1 VQSAAERAARG
12 AGVLPVTARRWWIA
26 GLALALAGF
35 TGCSEPPPDAY
46 VSGAASGTAAA
57 VPVGANQVGEACSYQ
72 PAPAGEFGVGGQRA
86 VAIRCGSWDQPSGR
100 VFELSGGDAASL
112 RQAATSGPWRTYID
126 QRFACGAPT
135 ETRLAG
141 GEPALLMQC
150 TRRAGGWPHVALT
163 AAAGGRIYGA
173 DGVRPALPAIEATL
187 AALNGQAPSRGGG
200 AMSEAE
206 QLISARSTGAAFG
219 SGDEGRY
226 YELTRLGDAYNNV
239 DDPAH
244 AEQAFREALA
254 VQQKHLSADNPGLA
268 LTMMKLAAQIAHQRN
283 APEADQLLDKAAA
296 LTARANDPLLTA
308 QLQYYRAVTAAYQ
321 GNTAVAQQQAQLA
334 EQSFTR
340 LLPSDAGG
348 RLTASAGSAPRS
360 RGFDFSALTAET
372 ARTATETTAI
382 TGLAETLR
390 LRAGLARVAGNIP
403 QSTALAERA
412 ENVLRSYGLGV
423 SSTAAR
429 SLRLIA
435 SNEASI
441 GDYSAAESYS
451 AQANRVFGRVV
462 PGERPYAVTALQG
475 GAYRL
480 KQGDTA
486 GALAMFEK
494 AGDILSKFG
503 PSQGVLPGQILPW
516 LDALYDEAERNPAE
530 RASDYA
536 KMFRASQLA
545 KGALTAQ
552 SIAQASARLAASD
565 PKIAAALRDLQDKQ
579 RELDALAAERDR
591 LVAEGGKARDRLDQ
605 IDAQI
610 DQVQKAAADAEAG
623 VQAAAPSYRRTIQE
637 PVTDTE
643 LRALLQPDEVLLS
656 IFVAPDG
663 AYGFVLQR
671 DMTSVYRIGLNQ
683 AQIAELVARLRD
695 TSLPKAVSG
704 QVMLPNY
711 DIAAAYRLY
720 AALIGPA
727 AQELQGKSRVTIAAN
742 GALLT
747 FPMGALVTAPGV
759 AVSDGDYRRTPF
771 LLRQFA
777 LSYVPAPRTFVDLRR
792 IKAAAPGGR
801 PFIGFG
807 DFRPATDRQIA
818 ALFPPERCAQD
829 NRLMHLLGPLPGTG
843 AEVQTVG
850 RELGAA
856 SGDIVLGGA
865 FTKAQLVGRDL
876 TPYRI
881 VHLATHALL
890 PTELGQCQ
898 TDPAILTSVPANAP
912 SAAAG
917 FLGVDDIEN
926 LKLNADLVVLS
937 ACDTAGPANGAGES
951 LSGLAQAFFRAG
963 TRGMLVT
970 QWAAADVAAMRL
982 MTGTLAPQSG
992 GMPGDTASA
1001 LRAAQ
1006 LRMIDSA
1013 GSGADSPMLMS
1024 APYAWAPFVLIGDGV
1039 RGRSP
1044 GA

>member
-1 VQSAAERAARG
+1 M
-12 AGVLPVTARRWWIA
+12 TARLPPLA
-26 GLALALAGF
+26 ALALALAMA
-35 TGCSEPPPDAY
+35 GCAEPPPDAY
-46 VSGAASGTAAA
+46 VSGSATSSAAA
-57 VPVGANQVGEACSYQ
+57 VPVGNNQVGEPCSYQ
-72 PAPAGEFGVGGQRA
+72 PAPAGEFGVNGSRA

-100 VFELSGGDAASL
+100 VFELSGVEAASL
-112 RQAATSGPWRTYID
+112 RQAATGGPWRSYID

-135 ETRLAG
+135 ETRLADG
-141 GEPALLMQC
+141 APALLMQC
-150 TRRAGGWPHVALT
+150 TRRTGGWPHVALT
-163 AAAGGRIYGA
+163 AAVGGKVYGA

-187 AALNGQAPSRGGG
+187 ASLNGQAPPRGGL
-200 AMSEAE
+200 AMSQAE

-254 VQQKHLSADNPGLA
+254 VQQKHLSPDNPGLA

-321 GNTAVAQQQAQLA
+321 GKTAVAQQQAQLA

-340 LLPSDAGG
+340 LLPSGIGA
-348 RLTASAGSAPRS
+348 RLTASVNAAPRS
-360 RGFDFSALTAET
+360 RGIDFAGLTAET
-372 ARTATETTAI
+372 ARTATETTAV

-390 LRAGLARVAGNIP
+390 LRAGLARVAGDIP
-403 QSTALAERA
+403 QSTAFAERA
-412 ENVLRSYGLGV
+412 DKVLRTYGLGV

-435 SNEASI
+435 SNEAYA
-441 GDYSAAESYS
+441 GDYSAAQSYN
-451 AQANRVFGRVV
+451 AQANRVFARVV
-462 PGERPYAVTALQG
+462 PGQRPYAVTALLG

-503 PSQGVLPGQILPW
+503 PSQGVLPGQIKPW
-516 LDALYDEAERNPAE
+516 LDALYDEADRNPSE
-530 RASDYA
+530 RAAFYA

-565 PKIAAALRDLQDKQ
+565 PKIAAALRELEDKR
-579 RELDALAAERDR
+579 RELDALGEERDR
-591 LVAEGGKARDRLDQ
+591 LVAEGSKSKDRLDQ

-610 DQVQKAAADAEAG
+610 DTVQKALADAEAG
-623 VQAAAPSYRRTIQE
+623 VQAAAPNYRRTTQE
-637 PVTDTE
+637 PVTE
-643 LRALLQPDEVLLS
+643 AEVRELLQPDEALLS

-663 AYGFVLQR
+663 AYGFLLQR
-671 DMTSVYRIGLNQ
+671 DGTSVYRIALTQ
-683 AQIAELVARLRD
+683 ADIAKLVGRLRD

-704 QVMLPNY
+704 QVILPNY
-711 DIAAAYRLY
+711 DTEAAYRLY

-727 AQELQGKSRVTIAAN
+727 AAALQGKSRLTIAAN

-747 FPMGALVTAPGV
+747 FPMGALVTRPDV
-759 AVSDGDYRRTPF
+759 AATDGDYRRTPF
-771 LLRQFA
+771 LLRQYA
-777 LSYVPAPRTFVDLRR
+777 LAYVPAPRTFVDLRR
-792 IKAAAPGGR
+792 IKAGAPGTR

-807 DFRPATDRQIA
+807 DFRPASDRQIG
-818 ALFPPERCAQD
+818 ALFPPERCAKD
-829 NRLMHLLGPLPGTG
+829 NRLMHLLGPLPATG
-843 AEVQTVG
+843 IEVRTVG
-850 RELGAA
+850 RELGAGP
-856 SGDIVLGGA
+856 GDIVLGDA
-865 FTKAQLVGRDL
+865 FTKARLVERDL

-898 TDPAILTSVPANAP
+898 TEPAILTSVPGNAP

-926 LKLNADLVVLS
+926 LKINADLVVLS

-970 QWAAADVAAMRL
+970 QWAAADIAAMRL
-982 MTGTLAPQSG
+982 MTGTLAPRG
-992 GMPGDTASA
+992 AGMPGDTAAA
-1001 LRAAQ
+1001 LREAQ
-1006 LRMIDSA
+1006 LRMIDTA
-1013 GSGADSPMLMS
+1013 GSGADAPMLMS
-1024 APYAWAPFVLIGDGV
+1024 HPYAWAPFVLIGDGV
-1039 RGRSP
+1039 RGRVP